1 MILRNVSKRM
11 VIVVVLF
18 VGLAPLSPV
27 AGAKVRD
34 LPGLVEAGGVTGG
47 VILHLGCADSRQTA
61 SLYSNESVVVHG
73 LERDPRKVAAARAYL
88 MEQGLYGPVSVEQ
101 HTGPLL
107 PHADNTVNA
116 VFVHDT
122 ELASPEEIMRVLVP
136 QGIAFFWEAGQW
148 QKQVKA
154 RPAGIDEW
162 THFLHDADNNAVA
175 RDERVGPPR
184 HLQWLASPLWLRS
197 HETPSG
203 VQAMVTGAGRFF
215 YIFDEGVIGVT
226 DERLP
231 DRWAIYARDA
241 FNGKLLWKRSLK
253 AWGWRQWGLDKW
265 AGKDWTRVRA
275 ARVGVPATNHR
286 RLVVYG
292 DRLYTTL
299 SFDDPVSV
307 LNAASGQTQKVLE
320 GTAGA
325 REILTAKDYLIIRT
339 EGSAPALIA
348 FETTDYQEKWRHAAP
363 RVSPCQI
370 AIAGDSVYYSGA
382 QELVALELCDG
393 QTRWRVPT
401 QARPRTLVAQDQA
414 VLLLGNTLLEAFN
427 PSNGQPLWKDKVLA
441 RQGWEADDL
450 FVIDGLVWTGTH
462 QLFAEGQTGR
472 KSEDALALGRDL
484 LTGAVKR
491 RVEAQALR
499 SPEHHHRCYRNKA
512 TSRYLISSYE
522 GAEFLDT
529 EADNHLQHNWIR
541 GACTLGMM
549 PANGMLYVPP
559 DQCFCSPGAKLLGFT
574 ALTEA
579 GVSKSR
585 TVPDALRLSKGPA
598 YGQVLAIESRSQSSG
613 SGWPTYR
620 ADAARRGTTPTP
632 TSLPLEDAWETQL
645 GGRLTAPVAWQDT
658 VYVAQQDRNILHAL
672 DIESGRTRWTFIAR
686 AGIDSPPTIHQGHV
700 LLGARDG
707 RVYCLRAADGALA
720 WSFLAAPYDRRICAL
735 ERLESAW
742 PLHGS
747 VLVLNDLAYVA
758 AGRSTYLDGGI
769 SLWAL
774 DIPTGRIVHRGRF
787 EGPHTKTGERN
798 KGFYSPGANADILTA
813 QDGYIYM
820 RQLKLTPDL
829 KEIPI
834 PVLSSKGAQDVGL
847 HVFATSGMLDD
858 SWYNRTYWMYSQRWP
873 GFQLANQA
881 PKAGQLLVVDDDN
894 TYAVKVFYRRNV
906 HSSMFFPGKQG
917 YLLFADRNANEPQIV
932 GESGAVKPL
941 PWLPQSD
948 YDYANTNR
956 KTGKGKIVPLDQNAF
971 GYDKGIGYTR
981 AEPPL
986 WSLFLPIRIK
996 AMVKA
1001 DSTIFVAGQPDM
1013 FDARDPYAGFEG
1025 RRGAML
1031 AAVSADKGEKLLE
1044 KRLAAP
1050 PVFDGMIAAYGRIV
1064 LCLKNGQVICLR
1076 SHKKGLA
1083 QAAQRNDMRV
1093 AQETKP

>member
-1 MILRNVSKRM
+1 MM
-11 VIVVVLF
+11 TMVVLMAC
-18 VGLAPLSPV
+18 LAPLAPV
-27 AGAKVRD
+27 AADDARD
-34 LPGLVEAGGVTGG
+34 LPGLVKASGITGG
-47 VILHLGCADSRQTA
+47 VILHLGCADGRQLA
-61 SLYSNESVVVHG
+61 SLYGNDSLIVHG
-73 LERDPRKVAAARAYL
+73 LDSDPDRVRDARAYL
-88 MEQGLYGPVSVEQ
+88 LERGIYGPASVEQ
-101 HTGPLL
+101 HEGPLL
-107 PHADNTVNA
+107 PHADSTVN
-116 VFVHDT
+116 VVLVHDT
-122 ELASPEEIMRVLVP
+122 SLASPEEIMRVLVP
-136 QGIAFFWEAGQW
+136 QGMLYVWEAGQW
-148 QKQVKA
+148 RKKRKA

-275 ARVGVPATNHR
+275 ARVGVPASNHR
-286 RLVVYG
+286 RLVVDG
-292 DRLYTTL
+292 NRLYTTL

-307 LNAASGQTQKVLE
+307 LDAASGQTLQVLE

-325 REILTAKDYLIIRT
+325 REFLTGKGYLIVRT
-339 EGSAPALIA
+339 EGDAPALIA
-348 FETTDYQEKWRHAAP
+348 FDTADYQETWRHAAP
-363 RVSPCQI
+363 RMAPCQL
-370 AIAGDSVYYSGA
+370 AIAGNTVYYSGA
-382 QELVALELCDG
+382 QELVALGLRNG
-393 QTRWRVPT
+393 QTRWRVKT

-414 VLLLGNTLLEAFN
+414 VLLLGNALLEAFD
-427 PSNGQPLWKDKVLA
+427 PSNGKHLWKDKVLA

-472 KSEDALALGRDL
+472 KSEDALAMGRDL
-484 LTGAVKR
+484 LTGEVKR

-574 ALTEA
+574 ALTEG
-579 GVSKSR
+579 GVSSDR

-598 YGQVLAIESRSQSSG
+598 YGQVVTTEARSLASSEA
-613 SGWPTYR
+613 WPTYR
-620 ADAARRGTTPTP
+620 SDAARRASTATPV
-632 TSLPLEDAWETQL
+632 SLPLEEAWAKPL

-658 VYVAQQDRNILHAL
+658 VYVAQQDRNVLHAL
-672 DIESGRTRWTFIAR
+672 DIESGRTRWRFTTR

-700 LLGARDG
+700 LLGSRDG
-707 RVYCLRAADGALA
+707 RVYCLRAADGVLA
-720 WSFLAAPYDRRICAL
+720 WSFLAAPQDRRICAL

-742 PLHGS
+742 PVHGS
-747 VLVLNDLAYVA
+747 VLVTNGLAYVA

-774 DIPTGRIVHRGRF
+774 DIPMGRIVHQGQL

-798 KGFYSPGANADILTA
+798 KGFYSPGANADVLTA

-820 RQLKLTPDL
+820 RQLKLTLDL
-829 KEIPI
+829 KEVPI

-847 HVFATSGMLDD
+847 HVFSTSGMLDD
-858 SWYNRTYWMYSQRWP
+858 SWYNRTFWMYSQRWP

-881 PKAGQLLVVDDDN
+881 PKSGQLLVVDDNN

-906 HSSMFFPGKQG
+906 HSAMFFPGKQG
-917 YLLFADRNANEPQIV
+917 YLLFADRNVNEPQIV
-932 GESGAVKPL
+932 GEPGAVKPL

-948 YDYANTNR
+948 YDFANTNR
-956 KTGKGKIVPLDQNAF
+956 KTGKPKIVPLDQNAF

-986 WSLFLPIRIK
+986 WRLFLPIRIK

-1001 DSTIFVAGQPDM
+1001 DSTLFVAGQPDV
-1013 FDARDPYAGFEG
+1013 FDAKDPYAGFEG
-1025 RRGAML
+1025 RRGAIL
-1031 AAVSADKGEKLLE
+1031 AAVSADQGEKLLE

-1050 PVFDGMIAAYGRIV
+1050 PVFDGMIAAYGKIFV
-1064 LCLKNGQVICLR
+1064 CLKNGQVICLR

-1083 QAAQRNDMRV
+1083 QAVQQNGTRV
-1093 AQETKP
+1093 ALKTKP